1 MMEDRRSATVKQDGG
16 VKEPMRESIVYLRGG
31 FVPASQAKLNIYDYG
46 IVLGA
51 TITDQ
56 LRTFRHKPF
65 RLEEHVVRLFES
77 ARYAR
82 LALPLSRQETV
93 AKTQELIRENSV
105 LLAPGDDLG
114 VVFFLTAGE
123 NLAYAGSATGF
134 EPRDP
139 TFCIHS
145 FRLPFEAY
153 RRFFTEGLHLVTPST
168 RHVPSQCLDQKIKHR
183 SRLHWWIAEKE
194 AQLVDG
200 GAVPLLLDL
209 QGNLTE
215 CSGANMLLVKNGVVY
230 SPAANN
236 ILRGTSR
243 GLVAE
248 LCAELGIPF
257 ESCDLQLHDAINA
270 DEIFLTT
277 TPYCMAPVTRI
288 NGLAVNDGAAG
299 GPLFERILS
308 AWSRHVGVDIRGQVL
323 GLDGGAEGAA

>member
-1 MMEDRRSATVKQDGG
+1 
-16 VKEPMRESIVYLRGG
+16 MREPIVYLNGG

-51 TITDQ
+51 TVTDQ
-56 LRTFRHKPF
+56 LRTFRHEPF
-65 RLEEHVVRLFES
+65 RLDEHVDRFFES

-82 LALPLSRQETV
+82 LPLPLSREEAV
-93 AKTQELIRENSV
+93 ARTRELIRQNSA
-105 LLAPGDDLG
+105 LLAPDDDLG
-114 VVFFLTAGE
+114 VVYFLTPGE
-123 NLAYAGSATGF
+123 NLGYAGSATGF
-134 EPRDP
+134 EPREP

-145 FRLPFEAY
+145 FRLHFEAF

-215 CSGANMLLVKNGVVY
+215 CSGANMLLVKNGTVY

-243 GLVAE
+243 GQVAE
-248 LCAELGIPF
+248 LCSGLGIRF
-257 ESCDLQLHDAINA
+257 ES
-270 DEIFLTT
+270 
-277 TPYCMAPVTRI
+277 
-288 NGLAVNDGAAG
+288 
-299 GPLFERILS
+299 
-308 AWSRHVGVDIRGQVL
+308 
-323 GLDGGAEGAA
+323 

>member
-1 MMEDRRSATVKQDGG
+1 MTVEHNTG
-16 VKEPMRESIVYLRGG
+16 VKEPMRESIVYLKGQ
-31 FVPASQAKLNIYDYG
+31 FVPAPQAKINIYDYG
-46 IVLGA
+46 IVMGA

-65 RLEEHVVRLFES
+65 RLDEHVDRLFES

-82 LALPLSRQETV
+82 LALPLSREETV
-93 AKTQELIRENSV
+93 ARTQELIRANSA

-114 VVFFLTAGE
+114 VVFFLTPGE
-123 NLAYAGSATGF
+123 NLGYAGSAAGF
-134 EPRDP
+134 EPSEP

-145 FRLPFEAY
+145 FRLPFEAF

-194 AQLVDG
+194 AQLVDS

-230 SPAANN
+230 SPAATNM
-236 ILRGTSR
+236 LRGTSR
-243 GLVAE
+243 GQVAE
-248 LCAELGIPF
+248 LCGELGIPF
-257 ESCDLQLHDAINA
+257 ESCDLQVHDAINA
-270 DEIFLTT
+270 DEIFVTT

-288 NGLAVNDGAAG
+288 NGLAVNDAIAG

-308 AWSRHVGVDIRGQVL
+308 AWSRQVDVDIRGQVL
-323 GLDGGAEGAA
+323 GLESGAEGSA